1 MRNSSINNF
10 LFLAFILAMLII
22 EIKMEA
28 PKGNVAKPGG
38 AEPRGFLFLLDG
50 QKTGANGIGKQNEQP
65 KPPSKGMKVRG
76 GRRKRDVLGKAGG
89 NVGGWDHPIDS
100 TYDYVDTMFK
110 EANWLAD
117 VVQKNGWKLYGPPA
131 GRR

>member
-1 MRNSSINNF
+1 MRNSSINNL

-38 AEPRGFLFLLDG
+38 AEPRGLLFVLGG

-65 KPPSKGMKVRG
+65 KPPSKSMKLRG
-76 GRRKRDVLGKAGG
+76 GRGKRDVLGNAGG
-89 NVGGWDHPIDS
+89 DVGGWDHPIDS

-110 EANWLAD
+110 D
-117 VVQKNGWKLYGPPA
+117 RHGHGYP
-131 GRR
+131 